1 MDNLYE
7 LQYALEQAQ
16 DYINDAVDN
25 AEQLE
30 EEVERLEEEVE
41 RLEEEVERLE
51 DKVDKYEE
59 KIDILLVE
67 NVDMAILQQKN
78 ILIKMILEIENLELI
93 KKLQDLIDNNNIKSY
108 ELEFEETEE

>member
-25 AEQLE
+25 AEQ
-30 EEVERLEEEVE
+30 
-41 RLEEEVERLE
+41 LEEEVERLE